1 LRRLPADF
9 PPLFPVDGEAAA
21 RKPIHLSCH
30 GERPMLDKL
39 DAEFA
44 FGREALDVRATRQAL
59 ISSNIANADTPGY
72 QARDVDFSASL
83 AGALRQSGAAGTATG
98 SGAAALRT
106 AGGNAQPLAMAQPA
120 GVTSGMQMSATE
132 SGHMAGDAKLVAT
145 GGPADTY
152 KSQLMYRVP
161 VQPALD
167 GNTVDLDTER
177 VQFADNALHF
187 ESGMTVVSQ
196 QIKTMLSAITS
207 GSS

>member
-1 LRRLPADF
+1 
-9 PPLFPVDGEAAA
+9 
-21 RKPIHLSCH
+21 
-30 GERPMLDKL
+30 MLDKL

-59 ISSNIANADTPGY
+59 LSSNIANADTPGY

-83 AGALRQSGAAGTATG
+83 AGALKHAGAATSTG
-98 SGAAALRT
+98 AGSSASG
-106 AGGNAQPLAMAQPA
+106 NFQPLALAQPA
-120 GVTSGMQMSATE
+120 GVSSGMSMATTE
-132 SGHMAGDAKLVAT
+132 AGHLSGNAKLIPT

-152 KSQLMYRVP
+152 SSPVMYRIP
-161 VQPALD
+161 TQPALD

-196 QIKTMLSAITS
+196 QIKTMLSAIQS

>member
-1 LRRLPADF
+1 
-9 PPLFPVDGEAAA
+9 
-21 RKPIHLSCH
+21 
-30 GERPMLDKL
+30 MLDKL

-59 ISSNIANADTPGY
+59 LSSNIANADTPGY
-72 QARDVDFSASL
+72 QARDVDFAASL
-83 AGALRQSGAAGTATG
+83 AGALRQQGAAGTAAGMATM
-98 SGAAALRT
+98 AA
-106 AGGNAQPLAMAQPA
+106 GNVQPLAMAQPA
-120 GVTSGMQMSATE
+120 GVTSGMQLATTE
-132 SGHMAGDAKLVAT
+132 SGHMAGDAKLIPT

-152 KSQLMYRVP
+152 TSQLMYRVP

-196 QIKTMLSAITS
+196 QVKAMIAAITS

>member
-1 LRRLPADF
+1 
-9 PPLFPVDGEAAA
+9 
-21 RKPIHLSCH
+21 
-30 GERPMLDKL
+30 MLDKL

-72 QARDVDFSASL
+72 QARDVDFAASL
-83 AGALRQSGAAGTATG
+83 AGALRQTGAGGTVGMTAT
-98 SGAAALRT
+98 S
-106 AGGNAQPLAMAQPA
+106 GGNVQPLAMAQPA
-120 GVTSGMQMSATE
+120 GVTSGMRMASTE
-132 SGHMAGDAKLVAT
+132 SGHMAGDAKLIPT

-152 KSQLMYRVP
+152 KSQLMYRTP

>member
-1 LRRLPADF
+1 
-9 PPLFPVDGEAAA
+9 
-21 RKPIHLSCH
+21 
-30 GERPMLDKL
+30 MLDKL

-72 QARDVDFSASL
+72 QARDVDFAASL
-83 AGALRQSGAAGTATG
+83 AGALKQQGVSGTNHMATTG
-98 SGAAALRT
+98 S
-106 AGGNAQPLAMAQPA
+106 QPLAMAQPA
-120 GVTSGMQMSATE
+120 GVANGMQMASTE
-132 SGHMAGDAKLVAT
+132 SGHMSGNAKLIPT

-152 KSQLMYRVP
+152 TSALMYRTP
-161 VQPALD
+161 TQPALD

-187 ESGMTVVSQ
+187 ESGMTVMSQ
-196 QIKTMLSAITS
+196 QIKTMMSAITS

>member
-1 LRRLPADF
+1 
-9 PPLFPVDGEAAA
+9 
-21 RKPIHLSCH
+21 
-30 GERPMLDKL
+30 MLDKL

-59 ISSNIANADTPGY
+59 LSSNIANADTPGY

-83 AGALRQSGAAGTATG
+83 AGALKHAGAATSAGAGTSATG
-98 SGAAALRT
+98 TSAT
-106 AGGNAQPLAMAQPA
+106 GNFQPLALAQPA
-120 GVTSGMQMSATE
+120 GVTSGMSMATTE
-132 SGHMAGDAKLVAT
+132 AGHLSGNAKLIPT

-152 KSQLMYRVP
+152 SSPVMYRIP
-161 VQPALD
+161 TQPALD

-196 QIKTMLSAITS
+196 QIKTMLSAIQS

>member
-1 LRRLPADF
+1 
-9 PPLFPVDGEAAA
+9 
-21 RKPIHLSCH
+21 
-30 GERPMLDKL
+30 MLDKL

-59 ISSNIANADTPGY
+59 LSSNIANADTPGY

-83 AGALRQSGAAGTATG
+83 AGALKHAGAATSAGAG
-98 SGAAALRT
+98 SSAS
-106 AGGNAQPLAMAQPA
+106 GNFQPLALAQPA
-120 GVTSGMQMSATE
+120 GVTSGMSMATTE
-132 SGHMAGDAKLVAT
+132 AGHLSGNAKLIPT

-152 KSQLMYRVP
+152 SSPVMYRIP
-161 VQPALD
+161 TQPALD

-196 QIKTMLSAITS
+196 QIKTMLSAIQS